1 MVLIM
6 KTQILK
12 KHNLIVATALFLILG
27 FIVAVNILA
36 VKDNVT
42 IDAMVL
48 FNLVLGILFLLATF
62 GWVQDMRWDAKRE
75 KELLREGGS

>member
-12 KHNLIVATALFLILG
+12 KHNLIVAGALILILG
-27 FIVAVNILA
+27 FIIAVNILA

-42 IDAMVL
+42 TDAIVL
-48 FNLVLGILFLLATF
+48 CNLVLGGLFLLATF

-75 KELLREGGS
+75 KELLREGDS